1 MRDFPNQKMAKT
13 EPIEPLQPVEV
24 ALTPQQRFA
33 DYLQSRGMRN
43 TEQRQFLLERVFSQ
57 HEHFDAEQL
66 IDKLP
71 RRGETG
77 YVSRPTVYRTLTEFV
92 DAGLLRK
99 FQLEGRSVYEHD
111 YGYPQHDHF
120 YCTKCTKLIE
130 FQSDSLLAL
139 REELAQKFRF
149 AIRSHRLIINGIC
162 ESCRKENR
170 RVRRK
175 VDLI

>member
-1 MRDFPNQKMAKT
+1 MEQLK
-13 EPIEPLQPVEV
+13 PVHV

-43 TEQRQFLLERVFSQ
+43 TEQRQFLLESVFAQ
-57 HEHFDAEQL
+57 HEHFDADQL
-66 IDKLP
+66 LEKLP
-71 RRGETG
+71 RRGQPN

-120 YCTKCTKLIE
+120 YCTKCSKLIE
-130 FQSDSLLAL
+130 FQSESLFAL
-139 REELAQKFRF
+139 RAELAHKFRF
-149 AIRSHRLIINGIC
+149 ADQSHRLIINGIC
-162 ESCRKENR
+162 EDCRKEQR

-175 VDLI
+175 VDRI